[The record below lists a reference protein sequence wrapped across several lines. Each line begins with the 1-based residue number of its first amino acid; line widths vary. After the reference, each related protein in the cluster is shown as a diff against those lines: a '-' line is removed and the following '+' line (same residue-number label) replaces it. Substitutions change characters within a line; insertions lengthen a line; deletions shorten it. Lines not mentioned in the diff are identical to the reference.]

1 MHNEHSKTES
11 SSEFQTSGESSKSD
25 LDTLESLST
34 TLKGNH
40 LPSNQLKNAS
50 MKTGKMISKIRLEF
64 VCHFLCISA

>member
-40 LPSNQLKNAS
+40 LPSSQLKNAS
-50 MKTGKMISKIRLEF
+50 MKTGKMISKISLEF
-64 VCHFLCISA
+64 VCHF